1 MGGDLNCITKKIDCT
16 HNPESKQSP
25 SLARLVNTF
34 DLLKSYG
41 AIHPHSKT
49 FSRYYS
55 GAGGYVGASRIDRS
69 YHWGNVAIEEASYIS
84 VAFSDHFAFSIKISL
99 PILSKILPP
108 QCRPLLKISPEVV
121 HDREFKARLETEMVV
136 WQQVKNRGLNIMKWW
151 ELIVKP
157 GIRKLAI
164 QRSKEL
170 NKCKRSRMNCLLLKQ
185 GFFTKE
191 LQAGNLHIFAQL
203 RQVKDEIQEW
213 YELESRKVV
222 LQARVNDVQ
231 QSEKVRIFHHE
242 QHIKLCKKSA
252 ILRLDTE
259 EGLLAGHE
267 ACLIDQV
274 TRLLG
279 QPAVL
284 DPIAQDQLLAEVV
297 PVFTADDIR
306 SLKAVPEKE
315 LINLI

>member
-1 MGGDLNCITKKIDCT
+1 M
-16 HNPESKQSP
+16 
-25 SLARLVNTF
+25 
-34 DLLKSYG
+34 
-41 AIHPHSKT
+41 
-49 FSRYYS
+49 
-55 GAGGYVGASRIDRS
+55 
-69 YHWGNVAIEEASYIS
+69 
-84 VAFSDHFAFSIKISL
+84 
-99 PILSKILPP
+99 
-108 QCRPLLKISPEVV
+108 
-121 HDREFKARLETEMVV
+121 
-136 WQQVKNRGLNIMKWW
+136 
-151 ELIVKP
+151 
-157 GIRKLAI
+157 
-164 QRSKEL
+164 
-170 NKCKRSRMNCLLLKQ
+170 
-185 GFFTKE
+185 
-191 LQAGNLHIFAQL
+191 
-203 RQVKDEIQEW
+203 
-213 YELESRKVV
+213 

-259 EGLLAGHE
+259 EGLLAEHE
-267 ACLIDQV
+267 ACSEYLIDQV